1 MDVSHRRAFVRWNS
15 VKMKVYLAVIFF
27 TGLVITFASSAAD
40 DKYNILSSDGAYKPG
55 ILLKIEFFF
64 LT

>member
-1 MDVSHRRAFVRWNS
+1 MDVSRRRAFVHWNL
-15 VKMKVYLAVIFF
+15 VKMRVSLAVIFF

-40 DKYNILSSDGAYKPG
+40 DKYNILSSDGNYKPG
-55 ILLKIEFFF
+55 ILLKNEFFF